1 MQTFT
6 RRAAAVVLTGAL
18 TGLAAIATAV
28 VPITVG
34 SGADQAGRDAL
45 GDSVSSAVVP
55 SEAEGKG
62 KGKGKPG
69 DPSEPPGDLG
79 PEIPKDADVLL
90 AGASVVSIFPDPDAE
105 KGERWE
111 RDYDKCATLS
121 EATLT
126 AMAGGDFAI
135 TDHLASTGSPWP
147 ENPDCIYMGGNGIGP
162 MNPIVDIDDA
172 AGLYVRTFAG
182 IDDEGHAAV
191 LTIVDGEGWFWE
203 YQTKCAECGSKQ
215 IAATMGEELD
225 IDPAGIVIAATHSHT
240 APDFIGGWGFVPD
253 WYMTQ
258 VTKAIKQSIREA
270 VTGAVP
276 AVIEIGEER
285 AREFNRERRD
295 TYRSA
300 EEQQISWFRALEV
313 VDGRFALDDAD
324 NIATIAKIG
333 AYAAHPTTVEE
344 TDAIGH
350 ADWPGFFANQAE
362 QRFGGTGMHFMT
374 GLGNMSAS
382 GGTAI
387 GTHLAN
393 VLPEVLEGTILTDT
407 NIESAQT
414 TWNHPATNVPL
425 TALAVPGFFDHPIM
439 GGPAEV
445 RTGPAPDTAPCVS
458 ASPVSAEV
466 PASAILI
473 GPDLAIT
480 AAPGEVF
487 SNFTNTVKEKS
498 GARVTLP
505 LGQANDALGYMP
517 QSFEINPVGQQGL
530 GFFAGGYLIVNYEDS
545 YAIDRCFGDMALET
559 TITLLGTARGE
570 LTQPES

>member
-28 VPITVG
+28 VPISVG
-34 SGADQAGRDAL
+34 GSESQAERATDGLSAEVAQAEVGGATAKDNGQNEPSRADAERQL
-45 GDSVSSAVVP
+45 GA
-55 SEAEGKG
+55 K
-62 KGKGKPG
+62 
-69 DPSEPPGDLG
+69 
-79 PEIPKDADVLL
+79 IPTDADVLL
-90 AGASVVSIFPDPDAE
+90 AGASAVSIFPNPDAE
-105 KGERWE
+105 KGEYWE
-111 RDYDKCATLS
+111 TDFDKCATLS

-126 AMAGGDFAI
+126 AMGGGDFAI

-147 ENPDCIYMGGNGIGP
+147 ENPNCIYMGGYGIGP
-162 MNPIVDIDDA
+162 MNPIVDVDDV
-172 AGLYVRTFAG
+172 AGLYVRTFAAV
-182 IDDEGHAAV
+182 DDAGEAAV
-191 LTIVDGEGWFWE
+191 LTIVDGEGWFWD
-203 YQTKCAECGSKQ
+203 YQTKCTDCGSKE
-215 IAATMGEELD
+215 IAAAMAEELD
-225 IDPAGIVIAATHSHT
+225 IEASGIVVAATHSHT

-258 VTKAIKQSIREA
+258 VTEAIKQSIREA
-270 VTGAVP
+270 VTGAKP

-313 VDGRFALDDAD
+313 ENGHYVVEGDGTLGT
-324 NIATIAKIG
+324 IATIG
-333 AYAAHPTTVEE
+333 AYAAHPTSNGTNGGV
-344 TDAIGH
+344 GH
-350 ADWPGFFANQAE
+350 ADWPGFFE
-362 QRFGGTGMHFMT
+362 DRVEERFGGVGLHFMT
-374 GLGNMSAS
+374 GLGNMSTS
-382 GGTAI
+382 GGNSI
-387 GTHLAN
+387 GPALADR
-393 VLPEVLEGTILTDT
+393 LPGTGSGTILTDT

-414 TWNHPATNVPL
+414 TWNQPATNVPL
-425 TALAVPGFFDHPIM
+425 TALALPGFFDHPITQ
-439 GGPAEV
+439 GPAHV
-445 RTGPAPDTAPCVS
+445 QTGPAPDTAPCVS

-498 GARVTLP
+498 GSRVTLP

-530 GFFAGGYLIVNYEDS
+530 GFAAGGFLFVNYEDS
-545 YAIDRCFGDMALET
+545 YSIDRCFGDMALET
-559 TITLLGTARGE
+559 TLSLLGTARGALE
-570 LTQPES
+570 QPDS